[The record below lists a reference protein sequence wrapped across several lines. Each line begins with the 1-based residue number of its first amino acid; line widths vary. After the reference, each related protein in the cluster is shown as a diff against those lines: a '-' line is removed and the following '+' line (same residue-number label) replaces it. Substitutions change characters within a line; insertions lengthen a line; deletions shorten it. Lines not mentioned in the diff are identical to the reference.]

1 MHSICLAAIAA
12 VLLPLSVSAQSP
24 SQDEQAIR
32 KVLAAFPSTWNAHDM
47 DAFGK
52 LFAPDADFVVITGKH
67 LRGRK
72 EIQSYHTDLTAQLYR
87 DSRLAWTPTDIRLI
101 RPDVALAHVATQI
114 SYNEGKEKRTSFALI
129 VLTKDSGKWSIT
141 SVQNTLTGGSA
152 VTHFAPPEK
161 H

>member
-1 MHSICLAAIAA
+1 MYSICLAVIAA
-12 VLLPLSVSAQSP
+12 ALLPLSVFAQSP

-32 KVLAAFPSTWNAHDM
+32 QVLAAFPATWNAHEM

-52 LFAPDADFVVITGKH
+52 LFAPGADFVVITGKH
-67 LRGRK
+67 LTGRK
-72 EIQSYHTDLTAQLYR
+72 EIQAYHTDLTSKLYR
-87 DSRLAWTPTDIRLI
+87 DSRLAWTPTDVRLI
-101 RPDVALAHVATQI
+101 RPDVALAHVSTQI

-129 VLTKDSGKWSIT
+129 VLTKDKGKWLIA
-141 SVQNTLTGGSA
+141 SVQNTLTGGPS